1 MTRQA
6 TKTEPFADE
15 NVRQA
20 LRAWWTELDDRRG
33 ERAHLRRCGSAE
45 ETLAQE
51 GTERLRRALAKNR
64 FFPSRERIGPV
75 AGLLAHVKADQPEA
89 PSLGRRMAEPVAEGG
104 RPVVSELRFR
114 RLLRLTERE
123 DLYPQMVRVL
133 RQLDGHVSVGALARD
148 VYYWNER
155 TRYDWARDYYAQ
167 TLRHDG
173 VEQVAEQASLPLVV
187 QAWWAATQE
196 DHGDERAVLRRCSTL
211 SEVRLTKGFH
221 RLRRYVERAKLN
233 ENDRRLNDRQLA
245 PVAGLLA
252 HIKTNRSEDA
262 FAMQMA
268 LPKKYADPNVK
279 RPNPPPGRARLSG
292 LRFRRLLQITDR
304 DDLYRALIRVIH
316 HLDQKANVQDIAQ
329 DVYWWGKKVRRR
341 WAEDYYTTAPKDEV

>member
-1 MTRQA
+1 MTQRTTNKASFTNEHVQ
-6 TKTEPFADE
+6 
-15 NVRQA
+15 QA
-20 LRAWWTELDDRRG
+20 LREWWADLDDRRG
-33 ERAHLRRCGSAE
+33 ERAHLRRCRSAE

-51 GTERLRRALAKNR
+51 GTGRLRRALAKNG

-114 RLLRLTERE
+114 RLLRLTEQE

-133 RQLDGHVSVGALARD
+133 RQLGGRVSIGALARD

-167 TLRHDG
+167 TFRQDG
-173 VEQVAEQASLPLVV
+173 VEQAAEEASLQSVA
-187 QAWWAATQE
+187 QAWWAAMQE
-196 DHGDERAVLRRCSTL
+196 NHSDERAVLRRCSTL
-211 SEVRLTKGFH
+211 SEVQLTRGFH
-221 RLRRYVERAKLN
+221 RLRRYVEHAKLN
-233 ENDRRLNDRQLA
+233 ENDRQLV

-252 HIKTNRSEDA
+252 HIKTDRPEDA
-262 FAMQMA
+262 FAKQMA
-268 LPKKYADPNVK
+268 LPKKYADPNMK
-279 RPNPPPGRARLSG
+279 RPKTLPGRARLSG

-316 HLDQKANVQDIAQ
+316 HLDQKVNVQDVAH
-329 DVYWWGKKVRRR
+329 DACYWGENVRRR